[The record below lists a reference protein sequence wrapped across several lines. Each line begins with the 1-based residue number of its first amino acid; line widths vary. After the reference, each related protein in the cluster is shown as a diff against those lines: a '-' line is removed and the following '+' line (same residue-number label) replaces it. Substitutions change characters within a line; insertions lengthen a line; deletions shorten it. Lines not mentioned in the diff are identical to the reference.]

1 MEKVIKVEHIWCE
14 EDDRWIYIERY
25 ANTKYI
31 GLNFCQGSDKEFFN
45 DHFLKV
51 DHGLSN
57 FIDTV
62 MSSKALALVASG
74 EFELKEINNY
84 MWLYHAAVIAYE
96 DVQTRELYLKRKDKE
111 QN

>member
-14 EDDRWIYIERY
+14 EEDRWIYIERY
-25 ANTKYI
+25 DGTDFL

-57 FIDTV
+57 FFES
-62 MSSKALALVASG
+62 MGKSLVIVKS
-74 EFELKEINNY
+74 ELRAINEA
-84 MWLYHAAVIAYE
+84 MWLYHTAVIAYE
-96 DVQTRELYLKRKDKE
+96 DEQTKELYLKRKDKE

>member
-14 EDDRWIYIERY
+14 DDDRWIYIERY
-25 ANTKYI
+25 ADTNFI

-57 FIDTV
+57 FFEATTANY
-62 MSSKALALVASG
+62 SSTCRH
-74 EFELKEINNY
+74 EISVINKC